1 MDRIE
6 SPPPLEPAPTALLA
20 TAITQMANAVM
31 ITDVEG
37 RIAWVNDAFCQMCG
51 YARADLIGAT
61 PSILKSGRQSAE
73 VYTGL
78 WQHVLS
84 GKVWEGTL
92 VDARKDHS
100 LYVADQTISPLRD
113 ADGVIRHFVA
123 VQRDV
128 TQREKHRERD
138 RFLSLHDPLTGL
150 PNRAL
155 LREAIGK
162 AISSASR
169 SRQLV
174 AIMFIDLDGF
184 KPVNDSYGHHVG
196 DQLLCAVAERL
207 QKAVRQSDTVARVG
221 GDEFVAL
228 AAGLDHPEGAAGLA
242 AKLVDSLTSPFVVR
256 ANRLGVGASVGIAM
270 FPTDG
275 QDGDTLVDNADRAMY
290 RAKFHGGKRYH
301 FFEHDE
307 ALAGSTAKAAA
318 PGHAP

>member
-6 SPPPLEPAPTALLA
+6 SPPPLEPNPTALLA

-61 PSILKSGRQSAE
+61 PSILKSGRQSPE
-73 VYTGL
+73 VYAGL

-100 LYVADQTISPLRD
+100 LYVADQMISPLRD
-113 ADGVIRHFVA
+113 ADGLIRHFVA

-138 RFLSLHDPLTGL
+138 RFLALHDPLTGL

-155 LREAIGK
+155 LRESIGK

-169 SRQLV
+169 SR
-174 AIMFIDLDGF
+174 
-184 KPVNDSYGHHVG
+184 H
-196 DQLLCAVAERL
+196 
-207 QKAVRQSDTVARVG
+207 
-221 GDEFVAL
+221 
-228 AAGLDHPEGAAGLA
+228 
-242 AKLVDSLTSPFVVR
+242 R
-256 ANRLGVGASVGIAM
+256 ASIGILSRR
-270 FPTDG
+270 PSRKC
-275 QDGDTLVDNADRAMY
+275 QCSCRW
-290 RAKFHGGKRYH
+290 
-301 FFEHDE
+301 
-307 ALAGSTAKAAA
+307 
-318 PGHAP
+318 